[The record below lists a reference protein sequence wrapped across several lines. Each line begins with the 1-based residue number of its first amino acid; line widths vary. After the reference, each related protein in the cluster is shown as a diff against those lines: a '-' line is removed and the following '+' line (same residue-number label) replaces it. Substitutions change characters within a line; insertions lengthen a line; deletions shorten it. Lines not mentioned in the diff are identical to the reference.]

1 MILCIYLPLFMIHS
15 FRIFTKSLTFN
26 HIYIHTTTRVDKCFV
41 PSDALYKAAL
51 QRQLQPHQIVQ
62 YGLPIRKGFWSQQL
76 STTGSSSDDNTS
88 SGGDFNGK
96 LELQQQLRQRLGLND
111 TVPIVLVVGG
121 GDGMGGIIDISK
133 QLGYELSR
141 SSSNNDMKSQMVVIC
156 GKNEYAKEQLEQV
169 TDWGTN
175 VIVHVKG
182 FVNNMDEYMKAS
194 DVLVT
199 KAGPGTIA
207 EASIC
212 GLPCM
217 MFSYLYVKSIQHTF

>member
-1 MILCIYLPLFMIHS
+1 MFVCICQ
-15 FRIFTKSLTFN
+15 N
-26 HIYIHTTTRVDKCFV
+26 RVDKCFV
-41 PSDALYKAAL
+41 PSDALYQAAL

-62 YGLPIRKGFWSQQL
+62 YGLPIRKGFWSQPV
-76 STTGSSSDDNTS
+76 SSSNDSDLISSDGSNQDNES
-88 SGGDFNGK
+88 K
-96 LELQQQLRQRLGLND
+96 KERQHRLRRTLGLD
-111 TVPIVLVVGG
+111 ETIPIVLVVGG

-133 QLGYELSR
+133 ELGYELSR
-141 SSSNNDMKSQMVVIC
+141 TSNLKSQMVVIC
-156 GKNEYAKEQLEQV
+156 GKNQYAKEQLEQV
-169 TDWGTN
+169 SDWGTN
-175 VIVHVKG
+175 VIVHIKG

-217 MFSYLYVKSIQHTF
+217 MFSYLYVFTSLMSLPCDCFMLD

>member
-1 MILCIYLPLFMIHS
+1 MCVCICQ
-15 FRIFTKSLTFN
+15 N
-26 HIYIHTTTRVDKCFV
+26 RVDKCFV
-41 PSDALYKAAL
+41 PSDALYQAAL

-62 YGLPIRKGFWSQQL
+62 YGLPIRKGFWSQPV
-76 STTGSSSDDNTS
+76 SSSSDSDLISSDGSNQDNES
-88 SGGDFNGK
+88 KKERQHK
-96 LELQQQLRQRLGLND
+96 LRRTLGLD
-111 TVPIVLVVGG
+111 ETIPIVLVVGG

-133 QLGYELSR
+133 ELGYELSR
-141 SSSNNDMKSQMVVIC
+141 TSNLKSQMVVIC
-156 GKNEYAKEQLEQV
+156 GKNQYAKEQLEQV
-169 TDWGTN
+169 SDWGTN
-175 VIVHVKG
+175 VIVHIKG

-217 MFSYLYVKSIQHTF
+217 MFSYLYVFTSLMSLPCDCFMLD

>member
-1 MILCIYLPLFMIHS
+1 MFVCICQ
-15 FRIFTKSLTFN
+15 N
-26 HIYIHTTTRVDKCFV
+26 RVDKCFV
-41 PSDALYKAAL
+41 PSDALYQAAL

-62 YGLPIRKGFWSQQL
+62 YGLPIRKGFWSQPV
-76 STTGSSSDDNTS
+76 SSSSDSDLISSDGSNQDNES
-88 SGGDFNGK
+88 K
-96 LELQQQLRQRLGLND
+96 KERQHRLRRTLGLD
-111 TVPIVLVVGG
+111 ETIPIVLVVGG

-133 QLGYELSR
+133 ELGYELSR
-141 SSSNNDMKSQMVVIC
+141 TSNLKSQMVVIC
-156 GKNEYAKEQLEQV
+156 GKNQYAKEQLEQV
-169 TDWGTN
+169 SDWGTN
-175 VIVHVKG
+175 VIVHIKG

-217 MFSYLYVKSIQHTF
+217 MFSYLYVFTCLMSLPCDCFMLD

>member
-1 MILCIYLPLFMIHS
+1 MFVCICQ
-15 FRIFTKSLTFN
+15 N
-26 HIYIHTTTRVDKCFV
+26 RVDKCFV
-41 PSDALYKAAL
+41 PSDALYQAAL

-62 YGLPIRKGFWSQQL
+62 YGLPIRKGFWSQPV
-76 STTGSSSDDNTS
+76 SSSSDSDLISSDGSNQDNES
-88 SGGDFNGK
+88 K
-96 LELQQQLRQRLGLND
+96 KERQHRLRRTLGLD
-111 TVPIVLVVGG
+111 ETIPIVLVVGG

-133 QLGYELSR
+133 ELGYELSR
-141 SSSNNDMKSQMVVIC
+141 TSNLKSQMVVIC
-156 GKNEYAKEQLEQV
+156 GKNQYAKEQLEQV
-169 TDWGTN
+169 SDWGTN
-175 VIVHVKG
+175 VIVHIKG

-217 MFSYLYVKSIQHTF
+217 MFSYLYVFTSLMSLPCGCFRDGLN

>member
-1 MILCIYLPLFMIHS
+1 MYGV
-15 FRIFTKSLTFN
+15 RIFLK
-26 HIYIHTTTRVDKCFV
+26 IHLKNLLISIPLVCRVDKCFV
-41 PSDALYKAAL
+41 PSDALYKAAV

-62 YGLPIRKGFWSQQL
+62 YGLPIRKGFWSQQV
-76 STTGSSSDDNTS
+76 SSNDDSGKICSDDDDDDES
-88 SGGDFNGK
+88 RM
-96 LELQQQLRQRLGLND
+96 ELQKRLRQTLGLNPRI
-111 TVPIVLVVGG
+111 PIVLVVGG

-141 SSSNNDMKSQMVVIC
+141 TSDLESQMVVIC
-156 GKNEYAKEQLEQV
+156 GKNQHAKEQLEQV
-169 TDWGTN
+169 TDWGKN
-175 VIVHVKG
+175 VIVHIKG

-217 MFSYLYVKSIQHTF
+217 MFSYLYVPPSLCFSVFVVLMHS

>member
-1 MILCIYLPLFMIHS
+1 MYVCICQ
-15 FRIFTKSLTFN
+15 N
-26 HIYIHTTTRVDKCFV
+26 RVDKCFV
-41 PSDALYKAAL
+41 PSDALYQAAL

-62 YGLPIRKGFWSQQL
+62 YGLPIRKGFWSQPV
-76 STTGSSSDDNTS
+76 SSSSDSDLISSDGSNQDNES
-88 SGGDFNGK
+88 K
-96 LELQQQLRQRLGLND
+96 KERQHRLRRTLGLD
-111 TVPIVLVVGG
+111 ETIPIVLVVGG

-133 QLGYELSR
+133 ELGYELSR
-141 SSSNNDMKSQMVVIC
+141 TSNLKSQMVVIC
-156 GKNEYAKEQLEQV
+156 GKNQYAKEQLEQV
-169 TDWGTN
+169 SDWGTN
-175 VIVHVKG
+175 VIVHIKG

-217 MFSYLYVKSIQHTF
+217 MFSYLYVFTSLMSLPCDCFMLD

>member
-1 MILCIYLPLFMIHS
+1 
-15 FRIFTKSLTFN
+15 
-26 HIYIHTTTRVDKCFV
+26 
-41 PSDALYKAAL
+41 LYKAAI

-62 YGLPIRKGFWSQQL
+62 YGLPIRKGFWSQQISNNDDNSIIL
-76 STTGSSSDDNTS
+76 RSDDTDNT
-88 SGGDFNGK
+88 GGSESK
-96 LELQQQLRQRLGLND
+96 IELQQRLRKALGLN
-111 TVPIVLVVGG
+111 VNLPIVLVVGG

-141 SSSNNDMKSQMVVIC
+141 ASNLKSQMVVIC
-156 GKNEYAKEQLEQV
+156 GKNQYAKEQLEQV
-169 TDWGTN
+169 NDWGTN
-175 VIVHVKG
+175 VIVHIKG

-217 MFSYLYVKSIQHTF
+217 MFSYLYVAPIYVLSFE

>member
-1 MILCIYLPLFMIHS
+1 MFACICQ
-15 FRIFTKSLTFN
+15 N
-26 HIYIHTTTRVDKCFV
+26 RVDKCFV
-41 PSDALYKAAL
+41 PSDALYQAAL

-62 YGLPIRKGFWSQQL
+62 YGLPIRKGFWSQPV
-76 STTGSSSDDNTS
+76 SSSSDSDLISSDGSNQDNES
-88 SGGDFNGK
+88 KKERQHK
-96 LELQQQLRQRLGLND
+96 LRRTLGLD
-111 TVPIVLVVGG
+111 ETIPIVLVVGG

-133 QLGYELSR
+133 ELGYELSR
-141 SSSNNDMKSQMVVIC
+141 TSNLKSQMVVIC
-156 GKNEYAKEQLEQV
+156 GKNQYAKEQLEQV
-169 TDWGTN
+169 SDWGTN
-175 VIVHVKG
+175 VIVHIKG

-217 MFSYLYVKSIQHTF
+217 MFSYLYVFTCLMSLPCDCFMLD

>member
-1 MILCIYLPLFMIHS
+1 MFVCICQ
-15 FRIFTKSLTFN
+15 N
-26 HIYIHTTTRVDKCFV
+26 RVDKCFV
-41 PSDALYKAAL
+41 PSDALYQAAL

-62 YGLPIRKGFWSQQL
+62 YGLPIRKGFWSQPVSSRNDSDL
-76 STTGSSSDDNTS
+76 ISSDGSNQDNES
-88 SGGDFNGK
+88 K
-96 LELQQQLRQRLGLND
+96 KERQHRLRRTLGLD
-111 TVPIVLVVGG
+111 ETIPIVLVVGG

-133 QLGYELSR
+133 ELGYELSR
-141 SSSNNDMKSQMVVIC
+141 TSNLKSQMVVIC
-156 GKNEYAKEQLEQV
+156 GKNQYAKEQLEQV
-169 TDWGTN
+169 SDWGTN
-175 VIVHVKG
+175 VIVHIKG

-217 MFSYLYVKSIQHTF
+217 MFSYLYVFTSLMSLPCDCFMLD

>member
-1 MILCIYLPLFMIHS
+1 MFVCICQ
-15 FRIFTKSLTFN
+15 N
-26 HIYIHTTTRVDKCFV
+26 RVDKCFV
-41 PSDALYKAAL
+41 PSDALYQAAL

-62 YGLPIRKGFWSQQL
+62 YGLPIRKGFWSQPV
-76 STTGSSSDDNTS
+76 SSSSDSDLISSDGSNQDNES
-88 SGGDFNGK
+88 KKERQHK
-96 LELQQQLRQRLGLND
+96 LRRTLGLD
-111 TVPIVLVVGG
+111 ETIPIVLVVGG

-133 QLGYELSR
+133 ELGYELSR
-141 SSSNNDMKSQMVVIC
+141 TSNLKSQMVVIC
-156 GKNEYAKEQLEQV
+156 GKNQYAKEQLEQV
-169 TDWGTN
+169 SDWGTN
-175 VIVHVKG
+175 VIVHIKG

-217 MFSYLYVKSIQHTF
+217 MFSYLYVFTCLMSLPCDCFMLD

>member
-1 MILCIYLPLFMIHS
+1 MFVCICQ
-15 FRIFTKSLTFN
+15 N
-26 HIYIHTTTRVDKCFV
+26 RVDKCFV
-41 PSDALYKAAL
+41 PSDALYQAAL

-62 YGLPIRKGFWSQQL
+62 YGLPIRKGFWSQPV
-76 STTGSSSDDNTS
+76 SSSSDSDLISSDGSNQDNES
-88 SGGDFNGK
+88 KKERQHK
-96 LELQQQLRQRLGLND
+96 LRRTLGLD
-111 TVPIVLVVGG
+111 ETIPIVLVVGG

-133 QLGYELSR
+133 ELGYELSR
-141 SSSNNDMKSQMVVIC
+141 TSNLKSQMVVIC
-156 GKNEYAKEQLEQV
+156 GKNQYAKEQLEQV
-169 TDWGTN
+169 SDWGTN
-175 VIVHVKG
+175 VIVHIKG

-217 MFSYLYVKSIQHTF
+217 MFSYLYVFTSLMSLPCDCFMLD

>member
-1 MILCIYLPLFMIHS
+1 LF
-15 FRIFTKSLTFN
+15 F
-26 HIYIHTTTRVDKCFV
+26 HIYTIATLVFVRVDKCFV
-41 PSDALYKAAL
+41 PSDALYKAAM

-62 YGLPIRKGFWSQQL
+62 YGLPIRKGFWLQKVSNENENN
-76 STTGSSSDDNTS
+76 SNDENKT
-88 SGGDFNGK
+88 
-96 LELQQQLRQRLGLND
+96 ELQQRLRRILGLNE
-111 TVPIVLVVGG
+111 TIPIVLVVGG

-141 SSSNNDMKSQMVVIC
+141 SSNVQAQMVVIC
-156 GKNEYAKEQLEQV
+156 GKNQYAKEQLEQV
-169 TDWGTN
+169 NDWGTN
-175 VIVHVKG
+175 VIVHIKG

-194 DVLVT
+194 DILVT

-217 MFSYLYVKSIQHTF
+217 MFSYLYVAF

>member
-1 MILCIYLPLFMIHS
+1 MFVCICQ
-15 FRIFTKSLTFN
+15 N
-26 HIYIHTTTRVDKCFV
+26 RVDKCFV
-41 PSDALYKAAL
+41 PSDALYQAAL

-62 YGLPIRKGFWSQQL
+62 YGLPIRKGFWSQPV
-76 STTGSSSDDNTS
+76 SSSSDSDLIS
-88 SGGDFNGK
+88 SGGSNQDNESK
-96 LELQQQLRQRLGLND
+96 KERQHRLRRTLGLD
-111 TVPIVLVVGG
+111 ETIPIVLVVGG

-133 QLGYELSR
+133 ELGYELSR
-141 SSSNNDMKSQMVVIC
+141 TSNLKSQMVVIC
-156 GKNEYAKEQLEQV
+156 GKNQYAKEQLEQV
-169 TDWGTN
+169 SDWGTN
-175 VIVHVKG
+175 VIVHIKG

-217 MFSYLYVKSIQHTF
+217 MFSYLYVFTSLMSLPCDCFMLD

>member
-1 MILCIYLPLFMIHS
+1 MFSLDVRSYTFIHCWTYDTS
-15 FRIFTKSLTFN
+15 
-26 HIYIHTTTRVDKCFV
+26 RVDKCFV
-41 PSDALYKAAL
+41 PSDALYRAAL

-62 YGLPIRKGFWSQQL
+62 YGLPIRKGFWASQ
-76 STTGSSSDDNTS
+76 SNTDDDTDNDNNYNNKNKNDLAS
-88 SGGDFNGK
+88 K
-96 LELQQQLRQRLGLND
+96 KVLQQQLRQRLGLNEHL
-111 TVPIVLVVGG
+111 PIVLVVGG
-121 GDGMGGIIDISK
+121 GDGMGGIIEISK

-141 SSSNNDMKSQMVVIC
+141 SSSSTTSNNNNNNNEMKSQMIVIC
-156 GKNEYAKEQLEQV
+156 GKNEYAKQQLEQV
-169 TDWGTN
+169 TDWGPNTM
-175 VIVHVKG
+175 VYVKG

-217 MFSYLYVKSIQHTF
+217 MFSYL

>member
-1 MILCIYLPLFMIHS
+1 MYVCICQ
-15 FRIFTKSLTFN
+15 N
-26 HIYIHTTTRVDKCFV
+26 RVDKCFV
-41 PSDALYKAAL
+41 PSDALYQAAL

-62 YGLPIRKGFWSQQL
+62 YGLPIRKGFWSQPV
-76 STTGSSSDDNTS
+76 SSSSDSDLIS
-88 SGGDFNGK
+88 SGGSNQDNESK
-96 LELQQQLRQRLGLND
+96 KERQHRLRRTLGLD
-111 TVPIVLVVGG
+111 ETIPIVLVVGG

-133 QLGYELSR
+133 ELGYELSR
-141 SSSNNDMKSQMVVIC
+141 TSNLKSQMVVIC
-156 GKNEYAKEQLEQV
+156 GKNQYAKEQLEQV
-169 TDWGTN
+169 SDWGTN
-175 VIVHVKG
+175 VIVHIKG

-217 MFSYLYVKSIQHTF
+217 MFSYLYVFTSLMSLPCDCFMLD